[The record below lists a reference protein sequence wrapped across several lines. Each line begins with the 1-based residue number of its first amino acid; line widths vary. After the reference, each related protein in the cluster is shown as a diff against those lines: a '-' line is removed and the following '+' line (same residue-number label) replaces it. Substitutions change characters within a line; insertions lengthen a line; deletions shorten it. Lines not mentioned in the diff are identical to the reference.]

1 MCLDSSNFQTGGVSR
16 CREVESEGNVVS
28 PVLGTIRR
36 RHAFSGFALLETVH
50 TAGGSLAPHAH
61 SNAYMIIN
69 VRGAYVEMCRGREDF
84 CSPESVRFLPA
95 GERHT
100 NRFHQET
107 LCLNAELSS
116 KLAERYARS
125 AVTSIA
131 QLRSPFACQVGRKL
145 YAELRQQDNVT
156 ELAVLGTIVD
166 LFSLVTRRR
175 RIAETWPGPWLLR
188 VRDYIE
194 EHCTSALRLDEL
206 AAVAGRHPAH
216 LSFEFRRFFGK
227 TISQFVRE
235 RRVLRAARLFH
246 SAPGKVSEVAM
257 MCGFY
262 DQSHFTHAFGR
273 MMGCTPTQYR
283 LMRRLA

>member
-1 MCLDSSNFQTGGVSR
+1 MA
-16 CREVESEGNVVS
+16 S

-50 TAGGSLAPHAH
+50 SAGVSLPPHAH
-61 SNAYMIIN
+61 SDAYMIIN
-69 VRGAYVEMCRGREDF
+69 VRGAYVEVCRGREDF

-95 GERHT
+95 DEKHT
-100 NRFHQET
+100 NRFHQRT

-116 KLAERYARS
+116 KLAEQYARS
-125 AVTSIA
+125 AVTCIA
-131 QLRSPFACQVGRKL
+131 QLRSPFACQIGRKL
-145 YAELRQQDNVT
+145 YADLRYQDNVT
-156 ELAVLGTIVD
+156 ELAVLSAIID

-194 EHCTSALRLDEL
+194 EHCTGALRLDEL
-206 AAVAGRHPAH
+206 ATVAGRHPAH

-227 TISQFVRE
+227 TISQFIRE
-235 RRVLRAARLFH
+235 RRLLRAAGLFH
-246 SAPGKVSEVAM
+246 SVSGNVSEVAM

-262 DQSHFTHAFGR
+262 DQSHFTHAFRR

>member
-1 MCLDSSNFQTGGVSR
+1 
-16 CREVESEGNVVS
+16 VESEANVAS

-36 RHAFSGFALLETVH
+36 RHAFSGFTLLETAH
-50 TAGGSLAPHAH
+50 TPGRSLPPHAH

-69 VRGAYVEMCRGREDF
+69 LRGAYGEVCRWREDF
-84 CSPESVRFLPA
+84 CSPESVRLLPS
-95 GERHT
+95 GEKHA
-100 NRFHQET
+100 NRFYQPT

-116 KLAERYARS
+116 KLAERYAGS
-125 AVTSIA
+125 AVTGIA

-145 YAELRQQDNVT
+145 YAELRHQDNVT
-156 ELAVLGTIVD
+156 ELAVLSRIID
-166 LFSLVTRRR
+166 LFGLATQRK

-206 AAVAGRHPAH
+206 ATVAGRHPAH

-227 TISQFVRE
+227 TISQFIRE
-235 RRVLRAARLFH
+235 RRVLRAAGLFH
-246 SAPGKVSEVAM
+246 SVAGNVGDVAM

-262 DQSHFTHAFGR
+262 DQSHFTHAFGQ